1 MTKGNLWARHRGMIR
16 SLQLFSELEDA
27 ELDRV
32 LTQSVELSIDKGTA
46 VFEQGRAAT
55 SFYLLIEGHLKVVQI
70 TPDGQQLIIRF
81 VVPGDLYGIAKA
93 LNRDDYPA
101 TALALVDSLTLAWS
115 MTLWDDFMRLQGFAG
130 EVVRMIGG
138 RVQEAHTR
146 LKEMATQNVEQRV
159 AQAVLRLVR
168 HSGRKVEQGVLIDFP
183 VTRQDIA
190 EASGTTLHSVS
201 RILSAWEGK
210 GMVAGSRKKVI
221 VRDLEALEAIAE
233 RGKGYP
239 GIFMGQK

>member
-1 MTKGNLWARHRGMIR
+1 MTKKNLSARHHGMIR
-16 SLQLFSELEDA
+16 SLPLFSELEDA

-32 LTQSVELSIDKGTA
+32 LTLSVELSIDKGTA
-46 VFEQGRAAT
+46 VFEQGQAAT
-55 SFYLLIEGHLKVVQI
+55 SFYLLVEGHLKVVKI
-70 TPDGQQLIIRF
+70 TPDGQQLIVRF

-101 TALALVDSLTLAWS
+101 TALALVDSLTIAWS
-115 MTLWDDFMRLQGFAG
+115 MTLWDDFMHLPGFAD

-159 AQAVLRLVR
+159 AQTVLRLVR
-168 HSGRKVEQGVLIDFP
+168 RSGRKVEQGMLIDFP
-183 VTRQDIA
+183 VTRQEIA

-201 RILSAWEGK
+201 RILSAWEGN
-210 GMVAGSRKKVI
+210 GMVVARRKKVI
-221 VRDLEALEAIAE
+221 VCDLEALAAIAE

-239 GIFMGQK
+239 GIFLGQK